1 MSVVLEVDNQIYTA
15 EDLVPLL
22 AQYQLLPKLA
32 QEILT
37 DQAIANIQ
45 CSDEENTSIFNQFCQ
60 QNQLDSEEE
69 IQGWLDKQGMNREQ
83 LQNLITKK
91 LRIDKYKQE
100 TWNDQVDAHF
110 IKRKSQLDR
119 VVYSLIR
126 VEKPEVAQELFF
138 RVKDDQNAFSA
149 LAMEYSQGTEA
160 QTGGLIGPVE
170 INAPHP
176 KIAQILATCQPGQLV
191 PPTRVGEWIV
201 IVRLENYI
209 SAKLDQPMR
218 QRMMDELFN
227 RWLSDSIQQKVS
239 FLSSPV
245 TSEAS
250 PNS

>member
-1 MSVVLEVDNQIYTA
+1 MSVVLEVDNQVYTA

-22 AQYQLLPKLA
+22 TQYQMLPKLA
-32 QEILT
+32 QEILI
-37 DQAIANIQ
+37 DKAIAGIK
-45 CSDEENTSIFNQFCQ
+45 CSEEEDLLTYNQFCQ
-60 QNQLDSEEE
+60 KNQLASDEAV
-69 IQGWLDKQGMNREQ
+69 QTWLDKQGMNREQ

-91 LRIDKYKQE
+91 LRIDKYKRE
-100 TWNDQVDAHF
+100 TWEDQVDAYF

-126 VEKPEVAQELFF
+126 VEKPEVAQELYF
-138 RVKDDQNAFSA
+138 RIKDDENTFSA

-201 IVRLENYI
+201 IVRLENYL
-209 SAKLDQPMR
+209 SAKLDKPMR
-218 QRMMDELFN
+218 QRMLDELFN
-227 RWLSDSIQQKVS
+227 RWLNESIQQKVS

-245 TSEAS
+245 T
-250 PNS
+250 P

>member
-1 MSVVLEVDNQIYTA
+1 MSVVLEVDNQVYTA
-15 EDLVPLL
+15 EDLIPLL
-22 AQYQLLPKLA
+22 TQYQLLPKLA

-37 DQAIANIQ
+37 DKAIAGIK
-45 CSDEENTSIFNQFCQ
+45 CSEEENTATFNQFCQ
-60 QNQLDSEEE
+60 QNQLESEEQ
-69 IQGWLDKQGMNREQ
+69 IQGWLNKQGMSREQ
-83 LQNLITKK
+83 LQNLVTKR

-160 QTGGLIGPVE
+160 QTGGIIGPVE

-218 QRMMDELFN
+218 QRMLDELFN
-227 RWLSDSIQQKVS
+227 RWLSESTQQKVS

-245 TSEAS
+245 TS
-250 PNS
+250 